1 MQILRTEVRTGL
13 LVILT
18 LGFVVGIVLYLSS
31 PGLFR
36 QLKSFRVYFD
46 DAAGIKPGAA
56 VMLAGR
62 KIGTVAEIQSPVPL
76 NDRPETKPNYEAM
89 VRVQVS
95 YDSQIYRETNVS
107 MRSFGLLAELVIDFT
122 HGNPSSGLAEPNE
135 KFVGVRA
142 PDLGEVGPLIIQKL
156 EPTLR
161 QSEATLAE
169 LQKTSHNL
177 TLLTAKDSALT
188 GAFKN
193 FQDVGVNLKGIT
205 EKGGRLDSTLAQVH
219 EALGGVQEVL
229 GNVHNITLQLRNDDN
244 LQKTLANFDAA
255 SGKLKVILDSLEKTL
270 RSALPRI
277 DLIVSDVGQL
287 TDKLKRQPW
296 RAIWPST
303 IKYPGA
309 DRRNI
314 PACTDEEEAVRVEE
328 WKGGRMEA

>member
-1 MQILRTEVRTGL
+1 MQILRNEVRTGL

-36 QLKSFRVYFD
+36 ELKSFRVYFD

-62 KIGTVAEIQSPVPL
+62 KVGTVAEIQSPVPL
-76 NDRPETKPNYEAM
+76 KDRPATKPNYEAM

-95 YDSQIYRETNVS
+95 YDSQIYRETAVS

-122 HGNPSSGLAEPNE
+122 NGNPNSGLAEPNE
-135 KFVGVRA
+135 EFVGIRA
-142 PDLGEVGPLIIQKL
+142 PDLAEVGPLIIQKL
-156 EPTLR
+156 EPVLR

-177 TLLTAKDSALT
+177 TLLTAKDSLLT
-188 GAFKN
+188 GTLKN
-193 FQDVGVNLKGIT
+193 FQDLGVNLKGIT

-229 GNVHNITLQLRNDDN
+229 GNVHNITLQLQKDDN
-244 LQKTLANFDAA
+244 LQKTLANFNAS
-255 SGKLKVILDSLEKTL
+255 SGKLKVVLDSLDKTL

-277 DLIVSDVGQL
+277 ATSLPTCLEIRRTASSRAGMRPSVSGLIGF
-287 TDKLKRQPW
+287 R
-296 RAIWPST
+296 RST
-303 IKYPGA
+303 SS
-309 DRRNI
+309 RL
-314 PACTDEEEAVRVEE
+314 
-328 WKGGRMEA
+328 

>member
-1 MQILRTEVRTGL
+1 MQILRSEVRTGL

-36 QLKSFRVYFD
+36 ELKSFRVYFD

-76 NDRPETKPNYEAM
+76 KDRPETRPNYEAM

-95 YDSQIYRETNVS
+95 YDSLIYRETAVS

-122 HGNPSSGLAEPNE
+122 NGNPNSGLAEPNE
-135 KFVGVRA
+135 AFVGVRA
-142 PDLGEVGPLIIQKL
+142 PDLAEVGPLIIQKL
-156 EPTLR
+156 EPALR

-177 TLLTAKDSALT
+177 TLLTAKDSLLT
-188 GAFKN
+188 GTLKN

-205 EKGGRLDSTLAQVH
+205 EKGGRLDSALAQVH

-229 GNVHNITLQLRNDDN
+229 GNVHNITLQLQKDDN
-244 LQKTLANFDAA
+244 LQKTLANFNAS
-255 SGKLKVILDSLEKTL
+255 SGKLKVVLDSLDKTL

-296 RAIWPST
+296 RAIWPTT
-303 IKYPGA
+303 IKYPEQTEQTSPRVPMK
-309 DRRNI
+309 RRQ
-314 PACTDEEEAVRVEE
+314 
-328 WKGGRMEA
+328 

>member
-1 MQILRTEVRTGL
+1 MQILRNEVRTGL

-46 DAAGIKPGAA
+46 DAAGIKHGAA
-56 VMLAGR
+56 VLLAGR

-76 NDRPETKPNYEAM
+76 NERPESKPNYEAM
-89 VRVQVS
+89 VRVQVA
-95 YDSQIYRETNVS
+95 YDSQIYKETNVS

-122 HGNPSSGLAEPNE
+122 NGNPNSGLAEPNE

-142 PDLGEVGPLIIQKL
+142 PDLGEIGPLIIQKL
-156 EPTLR
+156 EPALR

-177 TLLTAKDSALT
+177 TLLTAKDSSLT
-188 GAFKN
+188 GTIKN

-205 EKGGRLDSTLAQVH
+205 EKGGRLDSTLAKAH
-219 EALGGVQEVL
+219 EVLGGAQEVL
-229 GNVHNITLQLRNDDN
+229 GHLHNITLQLQKGDN
-244 LQKTLANFDAA
+244 LEKTLANFDAA

-277 DLIVSDVGQL
+277 DLIVSDIGEL

-303 IKYPGA
+303 IKYPEQQ
-309 DRRNI
+309 
-314 PACTDEEEAVRVEE
+314 EETSPRVPM
-328 WKGGRMEA
+328 KRKQ